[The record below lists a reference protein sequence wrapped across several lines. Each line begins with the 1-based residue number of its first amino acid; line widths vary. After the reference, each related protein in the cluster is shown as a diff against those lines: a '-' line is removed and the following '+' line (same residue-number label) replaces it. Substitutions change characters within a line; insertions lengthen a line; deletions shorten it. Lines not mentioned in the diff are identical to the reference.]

1 MTTVCVAIIIVVL
14 ISSFMCIRRGYK
26 TLGYCVLPIAMVP
39 LGHIIGGR
47 LLLLLRAK
55 SLVPEMAAMSIVTA
69 VDVAALVAGAAII
82 IACSKSF
89 FKRKKTRNSYCLVM
103 VAFTAILTLALLVN
117 FYGEI

>member
-1 MTTVCVAIIIVVL
+1 MTTVCVAIIVVVL

-26 TLGYCVLPIAMVP
+26 TLGYCILPISMVP

-55 SLVPEMAAMSIVTA
+55 SIVPEMAAMSIVTA

-82 IACSKSF
+82 IGCSNSF

-103 VAFTAILTLALLVN
+103 IAFTAILTLALLVN
-117 FYGEI
+117 FYGEV